1 MTETMIPSL
10 TAIEQAIRSAWSPD
24 SCDPCDLQDW
34 SPENPARG
42 HCGVTSLVVQD
53 LLGGEVMIGD
63 VVHADG
69 TRQGVHY
76 WNRLAGGVEVDL
88 TWEQFRDGEV
98 LVAGSERSV
107 GHPKRRDDGRVIGQY
122 RTLAAR
128 VDAALSARASRRP
141 RTRPST

>member
-1 MTETMIPSL
+1 MIPSL
-10 TAIEQAIRSAWSPD
+10 NAIEQAIRSSWSPD
-24 SCDPCDLQDW
+24 SCDPVDRPDW

-53 LLGGEVMIGD
+53 LLGGEVMICD

-88 TWEQFRDGEV
+88 TWEQFRDGERV
-98 LVAGSERSV
+98 VAGSERSV
-107 GHPKRRDDGRVIGQY
+107 GHPERREDSRVFAQY

-128 VDAALSARASRRP
+128 VDAALSAGASRRP
-141 RTRPST
+141 TTPPST